1 MNYGVIGDAH
11 IGAAAGLYA
20 LTDGGRGVLTG
31 VTLVR
36 ESGRESHPTPTAS
49 MSNVECGKSSS
60 NSVLKK
66 LLLSELGPHSSED
79 ELGLLRGDTIEPIEP
94 ADGPM
99 PPAPAPIP
107 PPAPSPEPPADPG
120 VVPPGPAIP
129 PPATLMLPPVMP
141 PPPSMPDAFD
151 PVPTVPPPPPFSTLD
166 ISGPPML
173 LTPCRNSLDCVFTCT
188 YTSGP
193 PRRNR

>member
-1 MNYGVIGDAH
+1 
-11 IGAAAGLYA
+11 
-20 LTDGGRGVLTG
+20 
-31 VTLVR
+31 
-36 ESGRESHPTPTAS
+36 

-79 ELGLLRGDTIEPIEP
+79 ELGLLRGDTIEPIDP

-99 PPAPAPIP
+99 PPLPAPIP
-107 PPAPSPEPPADPG
+107 PPSPEPPADPG

-129 PPATLMLPPVMP
+129 PPVTLMLPAVMP

-193 PRRNR
+193 PRRNRLVSSCGVPFDDRTLPRCSFSRGRS